1 MNLMSHEDSGGLL
14 AAAIANMDGVG
25 GKPGIL
31 HSPGP

>member
-31 HSPGP
+31 RSPGP